1 VSARLAELL
10 IFSFFLPISLWGVVQ
25 AFRRDRTWI
34 AGSLA
39 AVAICLFTIVTTVRG
54 YTLMGGG
61 NYGID
66 HRVART
72 PASTGDVVLAVAA
85 ALVPVGFWLGLRSR
99 IRDRRLRDR
108 EPRP

>member
-1 VSARLAELL
+1 MSARLLELL
-10 IFSFFLPISLWGVVQ
+10 TFSFFLPISLWGVVR

-34 AGSLA
+34 AGALA
-39 AVAICLFTIVTTVRG
+39 AVGLCVLTIVVTLRG

-61 NYGID
+61 NYGVD

-72 PASTGDVVLAVAA
+72 PASTGDVVLAIVA
-85 ALVPVGFWLGLRSR
+85 ALVPVGFWLGWRGRS
-99 IRDRRLRDR
+99 RDR